1 MTKRTP
7 VVRAES
13 KIRVSEPNPVTKVG
27 VLDGEADGFPNPAP
41 AVARAVRIVNYLLTA
56 PDGAGV
62 TEIAQALSMNKSTCF
77 DILKTLTAFQVLTK
91 HPRYAIYRLGPLLV
105 QWGMASRRQLSG
117 RTHIRESLRT
127 LVSDIGL
134 ICLVAQVLADEH
146 GIVVVDR
153 VEPARP
159 DVLTIP
165 VGYVVPLST
174 PAMGRVVLSYMDEPE
189 ALRIARRLNMIN
201 GTQESAFIE
210 QMHKIRR
217 VGYATSAG
225 EFRPE
230 FNAVAAAITRGNSE
244 IVSLLCIAG
253 YTHHLPATDLDRLGE
268 RLSGLARELESH
280 ASMASV

>member
-1 MTKRTP
+1 VRKRTP
-7 VVRAES
+7 ARRAEAE
-13 KIRVSEPNPVTKVG
+13 IRVSEPAPKPELLN
-27 VLDGEADGFPNPAP
+27 GEMATSSNPAP
-41 AVARAVRIVNYLLTA
+41 AVARAVRIVNYLLSA

-127 LVSDIGL
+127 LVSEVGL
-134 ICLVAQVLADEH
+134 VCLVAQILAEEH

-153 VEPARP
+153 VEPARV
-159 DVLTIP
+159 DALTIP
-165 VGYVVPLST
+165 VGYVVPLSA

-201 GTQESAFIE
+201 GSQDSAFLD
-210 QMHKIRR
+210 QLHKIRR
-217 VGYATSAG
+217 LGYATSAG

-230 FNAVAAAITRGNSE
+230 FNAVAAAITRGNAE
-244 IVSLLCIAG
+244 ITSLLCIAG
-253 YTHHLPATDLDRLGE
+253 YTHHLPAADLDRLGE
-268 RLSGLARELESH
+268 RLSGLARELETH

>member
-1 MTKRTP
+1 MTKRAP
-7 VVRAES
+7 AYRPASEAA
-13 KIRVSEPNPVTKVG
+13 VSEPQPEPKG
-27 VLDGEADGFPNPAP
+27 GLLDGEADTSSNPAP
-41 AVARAVRIVNYLLTA
+41 AVARAVRIVNYLLAA

-117 RTHIRESLRT
+117 RTHIRESVRT

-153 VEPARP
+153 VEPARA
-159 DVLTIP
+159 DALTIP
-165 VGYVVPLST
+165 VGYVVPLSA
-174 PAMGRVVLSYMDEPE
+174 PAMGRIVLSYMDEPE
-189 ALRIARRLNMIN
+189 ALKTARRLNMIN
-201 GTQESAFIE
+201 GSQESAFID
-210 QMHKIRR
+210 QMHRIRR

-230 FNAVAAAITRGNSE
+230 FNAVASAITRGNAE

-253 YTHHLPATDLDRLGE
+253 YTHHLPAADLDRLGE

>member
-1 MTKRTP
+1 VTKRAP
-7 VVRAES
+7 GG
-13 KIRVSEPNPVTKVG
+13 RVASEAGVPELRPELKVG
-27 VLDGEADGFPNPAP
+27 LLDGESDTSSNPAP
-41 AVARAVRIVNYLLTA
+41 AVARAVRIVNYLLAA

-134 ICLVAQVLADEH
+134 VCLVAQVLADEH

-153 VEPARP
+153 VEPARQ
-159 DVLTIP
+159 DALTIP
-165 VGYVVPLST
+165 VGSVVPLSV

-201 GTQESAFIE
+201 GSQDSAFID
-210 QMHKIRR
+210 QMHRIRR
-217 VGYATSAG
+217 DGYATSAG
-225 EFRPE
+225 EFRPD
-230 FNAVAAAITRGNSE
+230 FNAVASAITRGNAE

-253 YTHHLPATDLDRLGE
+253 YTHHLPTADLDRLGE

>member
-1 MTKRTP
+1 MTRRT
-7 VVRAES
+7 
-13 KIRVSEPNPVTKVG
+13 RVGQAQVIHLPDPGSEPKTE
-27 VLDGEADGFPNPAP
+27 VLEADGDLSPNPAP
-41 AVARAVRIVNYLLTA
+41 AVARAVRIVNYLLSST
-56 PDGAGV
+56 DGAGV

-117 RTHIRESLRT
+117 RTHIRESVRT

-153 VEPARP
+153 VEPARA
-159 DVLTIP
+159 DALTIP
-165 VGYVVPLST
+165 VGYVVPLSA
-174 PAMGRVVLSYMDEPE
+174 PAMGRIVLSYMDEPE
-189 ALRIARRLNMIN
+189 ALKTARRLNMIN
-201 GTQESAFIE
+201 GSQESDFLN
-210 QMHKIRR
+210 QLHRIRQ

-244 IVSLLCIAG
+244 IVALLCVAG
-253 YTHHLPATDLDRLGE
+253 YTHHLPVAELDQLGE

-280 ASMASV
+280 ASIASL

>member
-1 MTKRTP
+1 M
-7 VVRAES
+7 S
-13 KIRVSEPNPVTKVG
+13 GPNPATKVG
-27 VLDGEADGFPNPAP
+27 LLDGEADGFPNPAP

-117 RTHIRESLRT
+117 RTHIRESLRS

-153 VEPARP
+153 VEPLRQDA
-159 DVLTIP
+159 LSIP
-165 VGYVVPLST
+165 VGTVVPLSV

-201 GTQESAFIE
+201 GSQESAFLE
-210 QMHKIRR
+210 QMHGIRR

-225 EFRPE
+225 EFRPD
-230 FNAVAAAITRGNSE
+230 FNAVASAITRGNSE

-253 YTHHLPATDLDRLGE
+253 YTHHLPAADLDRLGE